1 MSRPEPHALLR
12 DEGRAAFVEPWEAT
26 ALALATRLQE
36 AGHFSAE
43 EWAETL
49 GAEIKAAQAKG
60 DPDDGTTYYRHVLA
74 ALERLVTEKG
84 IAAADALAAR
94 KAAWREAYETT
105 PHGAAVTLDLG
116 DRRAE

>member
-1 MSRPEPHALLR
+1 MSRPEPELLR
-12 DEGRAAFVEPWEAT
+12 DETRPVFAEPWEAT

-49 GAEIKAAQAKG
+49 GAEIVAAQAKG

-84 IAAADALAAR
+84 IAATDALADR
-94 KAAWREAYETT
+94 KAAWQEAYAST
-105 PHGAAVTLDLG
+105 PHGEAVTLDKG
-116 DRRAE
+116 GCRAD

>member
-1 MSRPEPHALLR
+1 MNRPETGLLR
-12 DEGRAAFVEPWEAT
+12 DETGAVFAEPWEAT

-49 GAEIKAAQAKG
+49 GDEIAAAQASG

-94 KAAWREAYETT
+94 KAAWQEAYAQT
-105 PHGAAVTLDLG
+105 PHGEAVRLKSGGRKAD
-116 DRRAE
+116 

>member
-1 MSRPEPHALLR
+1 MSRPEPGLLK
-12 DEGRAAFVEPWEAT
+12 DAGRPPFAEPWEAT

-36 AGHFSAE
+36 AGHFTPR
-43 EWAETL
+43 EWAEAL
-49 GAEIKAAQAKG
+49 GAEIAAAQAKG

-94 KAAWREAYETT
+94 KAAWQEAYATT
-105 PHGAAVTLDLG
+105 LHGEAVRLNSG
-116 DRRAE
+116 GRRAD